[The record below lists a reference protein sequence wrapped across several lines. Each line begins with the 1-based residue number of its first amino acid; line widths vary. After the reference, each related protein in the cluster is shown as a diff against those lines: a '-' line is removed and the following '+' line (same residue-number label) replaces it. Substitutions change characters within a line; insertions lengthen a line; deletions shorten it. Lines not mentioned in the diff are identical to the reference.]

1 MSSDP
6 SEGWHSVVLPTAKVL
21 PQRPIRPD
29 FDIDELEGVL
39 AREFLVPHPRTRK
52 PLPEGRAARKSGSET

>member
-21 PQRPIRPD
+21 PQRPIGPD
-29 FDIDELEGVL
+29 LDIDDLEGVL
-39 AREFLVPHPRTRK
+39 ARAGSPHAEDQK
-52 PLPEGRAARKSGSET
+52 PLPEGRAAREASS